1 MRHLRSY
8 GDGQGRLSRHQ
19 VVSTQSANQL
29 QGLITSLITTVTS
42 LGHVLLDDL
51 NSASPTR
58 DQTADVYQIPLAID
72 QDKSTRSSP
81 RNFVLE
87 VTNANN
93 ADGSRKYHL
102 DISLHTLAIRIRFD
116 QNGSTPKATGV
127 EYLKGEHL
135 YAADPNY
142 SESTG
147 TAGYVAA
154 SKDVIIS
161 AGTFNTPQ
169 LLKLSGVGPH
179 QELESFGINVVK
191 DLPGVGSNM
200 QDRYEV
206 SIVEEADSKFDVS
219 KDCTF
224 LYDGKP
230 DPCLEQ
236 WQTGINVDG
245 RGPYTTSGAALG
257 VLLKSSTAAASDP
270 VDTFVIGTP
279 GVFAGFFPGFA
290 YNSVIWGNRWSWLV
304 LKAHSHNNA
313 GTVKLRSTSPYD
325 VPQIDFRS
333 FDTGNTTD
341 GGDEKDVQALYEGLK
356 FGREAFDKLIPIDG
370 TKWTEVQ
377 PGRNI
382 STAAQVKEYI
392 KDEAWGHHACCTA
405 SIGADDDPN
414 AVLDSNFRVRG
425 IDNLRVVDASAFSK
439 IPGTFISLPIYIISE
454 KAADVIIEGS

>member
-1 MRHLRSY
+1 MNRQTPQMQCSNRR
-8 GDGQGRLSRHQ
+8 QGVIS
-19 VVSTQSANQL
+19 
-29 QGLITSLITTVTS
+29 SLLTTVTS

-51 NSASPTR
+51 NSDKADR
-58 DQTADVYQIPLAID
+58 DQTVDVFQIPLAID
-72 QDKSTRSSP
+72 EDTSTRSSP

-87 VTNANN
+87 VAKAVN

-102 DISLHTLAIRIRFD
+102 DISLHTLATKIRFD
-116 QNGSTPKATGV
+116 QTGSTPKATGV

-142 SESTG
+142 SNSTG
-147 TAGYVAA
+147 TTGYVAA

-169 LLKLSGVGPH
+169 LLKLSGVGPR
-179 QELESFGINVVK
+179 QELESFGIDVVK

-230 DPCLEQ
+230 DPCLEK
-236 WQTGINVDG
+236 WKTGITVDG
-245 RGPYTTSGAALG
+245 RGPYTTSGAALA
-257 VLLKSSTAAASDP
+257 VLLKSSAAAAADP
-270 VDTFVIGTP
+270 VDTFIIGTP

-290 YNSVIWGNRWSWLV
+290 YNSVVYGNRWSWLV

-313 GTVKLRSTSPYD
+313 GTVKLRSNSPHD

-341 GGDEKDVQALYEGLK
+341 GGDDKDVQALYEGLLW
-356 FGREAFDKLIPIDG
+356 GREAFDKLVPIDG
-370 TKWTEVQ
+370 TKWAEVM

-382 STAAQVKEYI
+382 STEAQLKEYV

-425 IDNLRVVDASAFSK
+425 IDGLRVVDASIFPK

-454 KAADVIIEGS
+454 KAADVIIKGN